1 MKKKNYE
8 HIKKAE
14 RSEIAILLKRGYKLR
29 EIARTLKRSPGT
41 LSEEIKN
48 NSVRGIYDPHKANH
62 KAYVKR
68 KYSKYQGMKVA
79 SNSQLRDYV
88 EEKIKEDWSPET
100 ISGRIK
106 KIDQRLKYIS
116 PKGIYKFVYS
126 PYGRILEN
134 YLPYQGKKK
143 KASSNKSIKIDGR
156 VFIDQR
162 LKIVE
167 IRQ

>member
-143 KASSNKSIKIDGR
+143 KASSNK
-156 VFIDQR
+156 
-162 LKIVE
+162 
-167 IRQ
+167 